1 MFKNYLKIAWRNLV
15 RNKGFAFTNLLGLTI
30 GITCAMFIFLWVKD
44 EVSFDKFNT
53 GYNNI
58 FQAVATRDFKNN
70 VFTDENMVFP
80 LATELKTGYPN
91 IEQAAV
97 TTQTQSNLF
106 NLGNSKL
113 KRDVLYV
120 NEDFLKVFTW
130 KFVKG
135 NAAQALKDP
144 SSIVI
149 TQSSAKAFFGDADP
163 INKTLK
169 MNNDQ
174 SVKVSAVVAD
184 PPGNSTVR
192 FDALIPIN
200 YSSPQA
206 KQDMNEW
213 VNSSWRVYVKVKEG
227 TTEAEVSRIINGVMK
242 KHNPNEKLST
252 YFAYPMSKWHL
263 YHDFKDGKNVGGM
276 IEYVRLFSIIALVI
290 LLIACVN
297 FMNLSTARSEKRAKE
312 VGIRK
317 TLGSDKKQ
325 LVIQFFAES
334 MILSLIAFVL
344 SVILVVAL
352 MPMFNQL
359 VDKQLLLNI
368 GEPQLWLGA
377 LIIILFTGITAG
389 SYPALY
395 LSSFN
400 PVKVLKGSIPV
411 GKGAVTPRR
420 VLVVGQFVMSILL
433 ISSTIIIYQQIQHVK
448 NRNAGYNANNLIMLP
463 STGST
468 NRNFDVIK
476 NELMQTG
483 IIKAVNRT
491 FSPVTN
497 IWWLS
502 GGPDYAGKPAG
513 EQIIFSGMYTD
524 VNFSKTLG
532 VKILQGRD
540 FDGTPADSSN
550 MLLNKSAVAAMGLKN
565 PVGMKMNYGPNVYT
579 VIGIT
584 DDIVMTSPYESVR
597 PMMTYY
603 RSGNNNNLNMINI
616 RLNDGVQPKKA
627 LASIKSVYNKY
638 SPDDLF
644 EYQFAD
650 QEYGAKFYTEELIS
664 RITNIFAGLAI
675 FICCLGLA
683 GLASF
688 TIEKRFREIGIRKV
702 LGASV
707 KQVIMLIS
715 TEFLKLVGL
724 AFIIAV
730 PVTWYLMHNWLQKY
744 AYHVDLSIW
753 VFGFV
758 GLCILLLTLVV
769 VSLNTLKA
777 ATSNPVKSL
786 RSE

>member
-44 EVSFDKFNT
+44 ELSFDKFNK
-53 GYNNI
+53 GYDRI
-58 FQAVATRDFKNN
+58 YQTVATRNFTNN

-80 LATELKTGYPN
+80 LATELQTGYPN
-91 IEQAAV
+91 IEHAAV

-106 NLGNSKL
+106 DLKNTKL

-120 NEDFLKVFTW
+120 NEAFLDVFTW

-135 NAAQALKDP
+135 NAKQALKYP

-149 TQSSAKAFFGDADP
+149 TESFATAFFGDADP
-163 INKTLK
+163 LNKVLK
-169 MNNDQ
+169 MNSDQ
-174 SVKVSAVVAD
+174 SVKVSAVIAD

-200 YSSPQA
+200 YSSPEA
-206 KQDMNEW
+206 KRDMTEW
-213 VNSSWRVYVKVKEG
+213 VNSSWRVYVQVKSG
-227 TTEAEVSRIINGVMK
+227 TTEAEVGRIVTSVMK
-242 KHNPNEKLST
+242 KHNPNEKVST

-276 IEYVRLFSIIALVI
+276 IEYVRLFSIVALVI

-317 TLGSDKKQ
+317 TLGSDRKQ
-325 LVIQFFAES
+325 LVLQFFAES
-334 MILSLIAFVL
+334 LILAVIAFIL
-344 SVILVVAL
+344 SVILVVVL

-359 VDKQLLLNI
+359 VDKKLVLNF
-368 GEPQLWLGA
+368 GEPKLWLGA
-377 LIIILFTGITAG
+377 LGIILFTGLTAG

-400 PVKVLKGSIPV
+400 PVKVLKGSILV
-411 GKGAVTPRR
+411 GRGAVIPRR

-448 NRNAGYNANNLIMLP
+448 SRDTGYNANNLIMLP
-463 STGST
+463 ATGSA
-468 NRNFDVIK
+468 NRNYDVIK

-483 IIKAVNRT
+483 LIRAVNRT
-491 FSPVTN
+491 FSPITN

-540 FDGTPADSSN
+540 FVGTPADTSN
-550 MLLNKSAVAAMGLKN
+550 MLLNKAAVEAMGMKN
-565 PVGMKMNYGPNVYT
+565 PVGMKMNYGASVYT
-579 VIGIT
+579 VIGVT
-584 DDIVMTSPYESVR
+584 DNIVMTSPYEAVR

-603 RSGNNNNLNMINI
+603 GNNLNIINI
-616 RLNDGVQPKKA
+616 RLNDGVQPQKA
-627 LASIKSVYNKY
+627 LASIKAVYNKY

-644 EYQFAD
+644 EYDFAD
-650 QEYGAKFYTEELIS
+650 QQYGEKFYTEELIG
-664 RITNIFAGLAI
+664 RVTNIFAGLAI

-715 TEFLKLVGL
+715 TEFLKLVAL
-724 AFIIAV
+724 AFVIAV

-744 AYHVDLSIW
+744 AYHVDMSIW

-758 GLCILLLTLVV
+758 GACIMLLTLGV
-769 VSLNTLKA
+769 VSLNTFKA